1 MSRLSDISGG
11 VIWRSQAVRRGLL
24 SGAIRLSDFWL
35 LDGGYQAVRLGTV
48 RCDTAGLLDVALL
61 DVTLLSEASLQ
72 GC

>member
-1 MSRLSDISGG
+1 MFGSY
-11 VIWRSQAVRRGLL
+11 QAVRRRLL
-24 SGAIRLSDFWL
+24 SGGYQAVRLWL